1 MSAMPVILF
10 LDHLPNIRKNQ
21 TQYGHGHEILAV
33 CPDVHFNTI
42 DLVPRGYGE
51 RHVFIRPGSNENMS
65 FTVTP
70 RHEIDGVEM
79 DIGTDRKDFMTMSI
93 LGLIFSYIRQV
104 IKK

>member
-1 MSAMPVILF
+1 MPTTRRGCYDPGSHGSVRDTAPLR
-10 LDHLPNIRKNQ
+10 DCRGRKRYEIRS
-21 TQYGHGHEILAV
+21 
-33 CPDVHFNTI
+33 
-42 DLVPRGYGE
+42 R
-51 RHVFIRPGSNENMS
+51 SNENMS

>member
-1 MSAMPVILF
+1 
-10 LDHLPNIRKNQ
+10 
-21 TQYGHGHEILAV
+21 
-33 CPDVHFNTI
+33 
-42 DLVPRGYGE
+42 
-51 RHVFIRPGSNENMS
+51 MS

>member
-51 RHVFIRPGSNENMS
+51 RHVFIRPGSY
-65 FTVTP
+65 FVPFPTP
-70 RHEIDGVEM
+70 TIAQGCGITNRPVGTGVITPPTGCWHRPG
-79 DIGTDRKDFMTMSI
+79 D
-93 LGLIFSYIRQV
+93 LIR
-104 IKK
+104 